1 VVELVDAPDS
11 KSGAARRV
19 GSIPTGGTN
28 LESIMKIGI
37 IFALLAAILFGAST
51 PFAKLLIDQITPI
64 ALAGLLYT
72 GSGLGLL
79 TWMLLRKTLLR
90 RISTEAN
97 LTRKDV
103 PGLSGAI
110 LVGGIIAPVLLMF
123 GVNLIPAS
131 SASLLLNLESV
142 FTALLAW
149 FVFKENFD
157 RRIMCG
163 MIFIILAGVLLSW
176 QESQAIGIPWGGIL
190 VIAACLCWGIDNNLT
205 RTISASD
212 PVQIACIKGI
222 VAGIVNLSIA
232 LSLGI
237 VFPDWSHIV
246 LAGLIGLA
254 GYGLSLVFFV
264 LALRNLG
271 TARTGAYFSVAPF
284 FGASISLLLL
294 HENPS
299 LLFWVAG
306 GLMGIGIWLHLTEH
320 HEHEHTHD
328 ALDHEHEHVHD
339 EHHQHPHAFEWDGIE
354 PHTHKHVHMPIR
366 HTHPHYPDIHHQH
379 KHKTS

>member
-1 VVELVDAPDS
+1 
-11 KSGAARRV
+11 
-19 GSIPTGGTN
+19 
-28 LESIMKIGI
+28 
-37 IFALLAAILFGAST
+37 
-51 PFAKLLIDQITPI
+51 
-64 ALAGLLYT
+64 
-72 GSGLGLL
+72 
-79 TWMLLRKTLLR
+79 
-90 RISTEAN
+90 
-97 LTRKDV
+97 
-103 PGLSGAI
+103 
-110 LVGGIIAPVLLMF
+110 LLMF

-379 KHKTS
+379 KHS